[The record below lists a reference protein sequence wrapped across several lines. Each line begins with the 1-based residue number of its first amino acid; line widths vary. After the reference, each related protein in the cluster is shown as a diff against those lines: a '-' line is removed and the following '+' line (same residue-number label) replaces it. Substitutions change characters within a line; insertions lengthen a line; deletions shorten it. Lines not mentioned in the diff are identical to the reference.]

1 MTGEPDLAEARAAA
15 LEAAAAGD
23 AHRAAARDG
32 APRYCLL
39 QLYIMEISGVCYRSF
54 EKRINEAGRTP
65 KCQRHIACL

>member
-39 QLYIMEISGVCYRSF
+39 QLYIMEISGVWLPEF
-54 EKRINEAGRTP
+54 
-65 KCQRHIACL
+65 